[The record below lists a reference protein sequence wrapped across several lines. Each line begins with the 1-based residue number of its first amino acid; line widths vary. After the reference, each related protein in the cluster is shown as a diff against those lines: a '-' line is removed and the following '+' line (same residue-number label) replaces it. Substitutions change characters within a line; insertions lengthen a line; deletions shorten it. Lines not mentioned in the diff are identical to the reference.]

1 MNIKSK
7 IRLAIYFLL
16 IMSSLS
22 CQEKKQSSDNNQKAI
37 SMNDD
42 TIIPKVLRKQL
53 REGANKSID
62 EAGAELVKIPFD
74 IEELEASAETAKKI
88 LLSNGFKELSD
99 NEFSSM
105 IKNIF
110 GRIIDS
116 NSGNPF
122 LYVNYFDKC
131 DRSFVTYSN
140 NSVDYEGGYIDKQRK
155 LFTDFYYLPE
165 ILDYQKEYPTLNEVE
180 STKITRKSSSQVDVE
195 IPHWKDI
202 ANLKE
207 QRKVN
212 VQRIIARNMYLF
224 NNNKTYIIWLV
235 THDKNFIKLLVKT
248 FGYDKEPKFNEM
260 LINEYIQPKDQ
271 YKIGELIFAKNC
283 NKELEV
289 RNGILQSLADIY
301 QKSSNPKDLFGL
313 MEFGSKLLETDEYNN
328 YSEKEKIKMI
338 AYLANTYDFLFKKNH
353 RNQEGW
359 DPRWNILGAYFEDDS
374 KSKIKWS
381 QLKEEM
387 QRNNYYGLPNLKEI
401 ISYAEGFDSVGAPD

>member
-1 MNIKSK
+1 
-7 IRLAIYFLL
+7 
-16 IMSSLS
+16 MSSLS

>member
-1 MNIKSK
+1 MK
-7 IRLAIYFLL
+7 ILNVLTTSLLL
-16 IMSSLS
+16 ICSNNKG
-22 CQEKKQSSDNNQKAI
+22 QENKLIADIKNQRDDLIETILIEQLKQ
-37 SMNDD
+37 
-42 TIIPKVLRKQL
+42 
-53 REGANKSID
+53 GATYTID
-62 EAGAELVKIPFD
+62 ETGAGLPKIQF
-74 IEELEASAETAKKI
+74 ETKELEATAI
-88 LLSNGFKELSD
+88 VAQELLHSNGYKTVATEDFNKK
-99 NEFSSM
+99 N
-105 IKNIF
+105 KNIF
-110 GRIIDS
+110 GRIIDPDS
-116 NSGNPF
+116 DNPF

-165 ILDYQKEYPTLNEVE
+165 ILDYQKEYPTLNNVE
-180 STKITRKSSSQVDVE
+180 SGKISRKSSSQTDVE
-195 IPHWKDI
+195 IPHWKDV

-207 QRKVN
+207 QRKLN

-235 THDKNFIKLLVKT
+235 THDKNFIKLLVKN
-248 FGYDKEPKFNEM
+248 FGYDKEAKFNEM
-260 LINEYIQPKDQ
+260 LINEYIQSKDM
-271 YKIGELIFAKNC
+271 YKIGELVFAKDC

-289 RNGILQSLADIY
+289 REGILQSLTAVY
-301 QKSSNPKDLFGL
+301 QKSSNPHDLFGL
-313 MEFGSKLLETDEYNN
+313 MEFSSKLLETDEYNN

-353 RNQEGW
+353 RHQDGW

-374 KSKIKWS
+374 RSKIKWS

-387 QRNNYYGLPNLKEI
+387 QKNNYYNLPNLKEV

>member
-7 IRLAIYFLL
+7 IRLTIYSLL

-22 CQEKKQSSDNNQKAI
+22 CQEKKPSSENNQKVI

-42 TIIPKVLRKQL
+42 AIIQKVLKKQL
-53 REGANKSID
+53 QEGSSKSID

-74 IEELEASAETAKKI
+74 IEELDASAETVQKI
-88 LLSNGFKELSD
+88 LFSNGFKEISN
-99 NEFSSM
+99 NEFIDK
-105 IKNIF
+105 IKTVF
-110 GRIIDS
+110 GRTIDI
-116 NSGNPF
+116 NSSNPF

-131 DRSFVTYSN
+131 DRGFVTYSN
-140 NSVDYEGGYIDKQRK
+140 NSVDYEGGYIDKKRK

-165 ILDYQKEYPTLNEVE
+165 ILDYQKEYPTLNDIE
-180 STKITRKSSSQVDVE
+180 SNKIIRKSSALVEVE
-195 IPHWKDI
+195 IPHWKDVTD
-202 ANLKE
+202 LKE

-212 VQRIIARNMYLF
+212 IQRLIARNMYLF
-224 NNNKTYIIWLV
+224 NNNKTYIIWLI

-260 LINEYIQPKDQ
+260 LINDYIQTKDQ
-271 YKIGELIFAKNC
+271 YKIGELVFAKNC

-289 RNGILQSLADIY
+289 RDGILQSLTDAY
-301 QKSSNPKDLFGL
+301 QKSSNPKDLYGL

-328 YSEKEKIKMI
+328 YSENEKIKMV

-353 RNQEGW
+353 RNQDGW
-359 DPRWNILGAYFEDDS
+359 NPRWNILGAYFEDDS
-374 KSKIKWS
+374 RSKVKWPK
-381 QLKEEM
+381 LKEEM
-387 QRNNYYGLPNLKEI
+387 QKNNYYNLPNLKEV

>member
-1 MNIKSK
+1 
-7 IRLAIYFLL
+7 
-16 IMSSLS
+16 MSSLS

-42 TIIPKVLRKQL
+42 TIIPKVLKKQL
-53 REGANKSID
+53 REGSNKSID

-99 NEFSSM
+99 NEFSSK
-105 IKNIF
+105 IKDIF
-110 GRIIDS
+110 GRVIDS

-140 NSVDYEGGYIDKQRK
+140 NSVDYEGGYIDKQRR

-180 STKITRKSSSQVDVE
+180 FTKITRKSSSQVDVE
-195 IPHWKDI
+195 IPHWKEV

-212 VQRIIARNMYLF
+212 IQRIIARNMYLF
-224 NNNKTYIIWLV
+224 NDNKTYIIWLV
-235 THDKNFIKLLVKT
+235 THDKNFIKLLVKN
-248 FGYDKEPKFNEM
+248 FGYDKESKFNEM

-289 RNGILQSLADIY
+289 RDGILQSLADTY

-338 AYLANTYDFLFKKNH
+338 AYMANTYDFLFKKNH

-387 QRNNYYGLPNLKEI
+387 QKNNYYNLFNLKEVI
-401 ISYAEGFDSVGAPD
+401 TYAEGFDSVGAPD

>member
-7 IRLAIYFLL
+7 IRLTIYSLL

-42 TIIPKVLRKQL
+42 TIIPKVLKKQL
-53 REGANKSID
+53 REGSNKSID

-99 NEFSSM
+99 NEFSSK
-105 IKNIF
+105 IKDIF
-110 GRIIDS
+110 GRVIDS

-140 NSVDYEGGYIDKQRK
+140 NSVDYEGGYIDKQRR

-180 STKITRKSSSQVDVE
+180 FTKITRKSSSQVDVE
-195 IPHWKDI
+195 IPHWKEV

-212 VQRIIARNMYLF
+212 IQRIIARNMYLF
-224 NNNKTYIIWLV
+224 NDNKTYIIWLV
-235 THDKNFIKLLVKT
+235 THDKNFIKLLVKN

-289 RNGILQSLADIY
+289 RDGILQSLADIY

-313 MEFGSKLLETDEYNN
+313 MEFCSKLLETDEYNS
-328 YSEKEKIKMI
+328 YSEKEKIKMV

-387 QRNNYYGLPNLKEI
+387 QKNNYYNLSNLKEVI
-401 ISYAEGFDSVGAPD
+401 NYAEGFDSVGAPD